1 MKITISPSYLLIIL
15 ILLIGNLS
23 LCSFSLVPVPN
34 KVEQPPSEKKK
45 LSQEEKRQKHL
56 QKRQNRLYERF
67 EKAKTSKKRLF
78 LQNKI
83 RKVEQQQS
91 SNPAFLTGLL
101 SLLAGILGFLL
112 LFLGIIAAFG
122 GGWTTAAPFIWTSLV
137 LVVAGQASAIW
148 AMTLHKK
155 NPEKSRLGLAI
166 TGMVFCTICLIIFLG
181 VLIVAL

>member
-34 KVEQPPSEKKK
+34 KVEQPPLEKKK

-78 LQNKI
+78 LQKKI

-91 SNPAFLTGLL
+91 SNPATRMSTASFITILL
-101 SLLAGILGFLL
+101 SFIVGLGFIFMTPYFKV
-112 LFLGIIAAFG
+112 FLIVELVIAIAALVLSIIA
-122 GGWTTAAPFIWTSLV
+122 LV
-137 LVVAGQASAIW
+137 LA
-148 AMTLHKK
+148 KK
-155 NPEKSRLGLAI
+155 NPEGSLKGLAI
-166 TGMVFCTICLIIFLG
+166 TALVMSILFLLATLYF
-181 VLIVAL
+181 LIVLAVLRVI